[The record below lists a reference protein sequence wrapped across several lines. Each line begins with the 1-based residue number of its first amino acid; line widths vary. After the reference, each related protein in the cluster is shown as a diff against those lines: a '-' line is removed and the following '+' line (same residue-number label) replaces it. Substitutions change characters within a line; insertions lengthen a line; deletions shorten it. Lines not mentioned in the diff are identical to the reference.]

1 MGVFL
6 PPLSA
11 AAVGSDVVEDDLAYA
26 DVFTLQRER
35 VPAGML
41 VELLLERIAVL
52 DAPAPGSHKS
62 LRSVLAISETARAEA
77 RAQDEL
83 RAQDEPPAQDEP
95 RAQDGPGPPMT
106 TGRTGRCT
114 AYRCW

>member
-11 AAVGSDVVEDDLAYA
+11 TAVGSDVVEDDLAYA
-26 DVFTLQRER
+26 DVFTMQREH

-62 LRSVLAISETARAEA
+62 LRSVLAISETPGTRLVPRTSFA
-77 RAQDEL
+77 L
-83 RAQDEPPAQDEP
+83 RTHPC
-95 RAQDGPGPPMT
+95 R
-106 TGRTGRCT
+106 R
-114 AYRCW
+114 